1 MGPVAFGRD
10 FIGRY
15 DTMKLSIPPLE
26 EPMRYVNRSRVM
38 AFVLLWPAIFVVAPL
53 YAQVELPRV
62 SPKAMVMQ
70 VIGLTKV
77 TLVYSR
83 PGVKG
88 RKIWGGLV
96 PYGKVWR
103 TGANEA
109 TTIEF
114 SDDVTLN
121 GHPVKAGKYA
131 LFTIPNPNE
140 WTVILNSQWDQWGAF
155 NRDPKK
161 DILRFKVKPRTGSH
175 VEWMRFTF
183 ENLTPES
190 ADVVLAWEK
199 LRVPFTIKV
208 NVEAKVM
215 KECSAA
221 IEALK
226 PGDWRTPASCA
237 NYFVGI
243 GKHLDKAMAWVNR
256 SIDVKPEAF
265 NRYVK
270 AKILAARGQ
279 RTEAL
284 ALAKKAR
291 AEALKANPGANVQ
304 FLDALIESLSKGK
317 KP

>member
-1 MGPVAFGRD
+1 MR
-10 FIGRY
+10 FI
-15 DTMKLSIPPLE
+15 K
-26 EPMRYVNRSRVM
+26 RSSFM
-38 AFVLLWPAIFVVAPL
+38 AFVLLWSAIFVVAPL
-53 YAQVELPRV
+53 HARVELPRV
-62 SPKAMVMQ
+62 SPKATVTQ

-109 TTIEF
+109 TTIAF
-114 SDDVTLN
+114 TDDVTIN

-131 LFTIPNPNE
+131 LFTLPEPDE

-161 DILRFKVKPRTGSH
+161 DILRFKVKPQTGPH

-190 ADVVLAWEK
+190 AEVVLAWEK
-199 LRVPFTIKV
+199 LRLPFTIRV

-215 KECSAA
+215 KACTAA
-221 IEALK
+221 VAALK

-243 GKHLDKAMAWVNR
+243 GKHLDKAMAWINR

-270 AKILAARGQ
+270 AKILAAQGQ
-279 RTEAL
+279 HAEAL
-284 ALAKKAR
+284 ALAKQAR
-291 AEALKANPGANVQ
+291 EEALKVNPKANVQ
-304 FLDALIESLSKGK
+304 FLDALIESLTKGK